1 MKEKLDD
8 LDFFDI
14 SDEDSDSEDGVYIL
28 KEDARQLREFQWNL
42 SGYHKKYSFGIYEK
56 VNGEVTLWETQH
68 LFELE
73 PAPEKPEN
81 LTDYI
86 LQALEQKDLKYVS
99 FFLHHYEKAI
109 NSMIWKYLVSYG
121 SKVYDPVTQM
131 NLKLACQE
139 VILKK
144 LLTFDP
150 NAGKEFPK
158 YISCFL
164 IDAILKQI
172 MIEEQWS
179 FSSLSEYKR
188 VRRIG
193 AIYKSCHESIP
204 ETIEKFCKKDGCT
217 PRTAREYLAIAI
229 GHRARFLPITE
240 DSENTDDESVEY
252 EIPGLSLEEYLHI
265 RSDRQKKE
273 KLSEMIRTAF
283 AELSPKEQFL
293 LEKHLGISIKDDW
306 VGEIKDRW
314 TFDELADALE
324 YGTAKGT
331 ERAYKN
337 ACAHFQN
344 MLIGKNVG

>member
-1 MKEKLDD
+1 MQVKYDD

-28 KEDARQLREFQWNL
+28 KEEARQLGDFHWDM
-42 SGYHKKYSFGIYEK
+42 SGYHKKYVFGIYEK
-56 VNGEVTLWETQH
+56 VNGEVTLWEAQH

-73 PAPEKPEN
+73 PAPDKPEN
-81 LTDYI
+81 LTEYI

-158 YISCFL
+158 YISRFL

-240 DSENTDDESVEY
+240 DSENTDDESVEFD
-252 EIPGLSLEEYLHI
+252 IPGQSLEEYLRI
-265 RSDRQKKE
+265 RADRQKKE
-273 KLSEMIRTAF
+273 KLSEMIRAAF

-293 LEKHLGISIKDDW
+293 LEKHLGISMKDDW
-306 VGEIKDRW
+306 VGEIRDCW

-324 YGTAKGT
+324 YSTAKGA
-331 ERAYKN
+331 ERAYRN
-337 ACAHFQN
+337 ARTHFQQ
-344 MLIGKNVG
+344 LLQIC

>member
-14 SDEDSDSEDGVYIL
+14 SEMDSDIEDGVYIL
-28 KEDARQLREFQWNL
+28 KEDARQLREFRWDL
-42 SGYHKKYSFGIYEK
+42 SGHHKKYGFGIYEK
-56 VNGEVTLWETQH
+56 VNGEVTLWEAQH
-68 LFELE
+68 LFELK
-73 PAPEKPEN
+73 PAPEKPEK
-81 LTDYI
+81 LTDFI

-99 FFLHHYEKAI
+99 FFLHYYEKTI
-109 NSMIWKYLVSYG
+109 NGMIWKYLVTYG

-144 LLTFDP
+144 VLTFDP

-158 YISCFL
+158 YISRFL

-193 AIYKSCHESIP
+193 AIYKSCHENIP
-204 ETIEKFCKKDGCT
+204 ETIEKFCKKYGCT
-217 PRTAREYLAIAI
+217 PRAAREYLAIAI

-240 DSENTDDESVEY
+240 DSENTDDETVDY
-252 EIPGLSLEEYLHI
+252 EIPGQSLEEYLQI
-265 RSDRQKKE
+265 RANRQEKE
-273 KLSEMIRTAF
+273 KLSEMIRAAF

-293 LEKHLGISIKDDW
+293 LEKHLGISMKDDW
-306 VGEIKDRW
+306 VSEPKDCW

-324 YGTAKGT
+324 YSTAKGA

-337 ACAHFQN
+337 ACDKLKKI
-344 MLIGKNVG
+344 MI

>member
-1 MKEKLDD
+1 MQVKNDD

-28 KEDARQLREFQWNL
+28 KEESRQFGGFHWDM
-42 SGYHKKYSFGIYEK
+42 SGYHKKYVFGIYEK
-56 VNGEVTLWETQH
+56 VNGEVTLWEAQH

-73 PAPEKPEN
+73 PTPDKPEN

-86 LQALEQKDLKYVS
+86 LQALEQRDLKYVS

-150 NAGKEFPK
+150 NAGKEFQK
-158 YISCFL
+158 YISHFL

-204 ETIEKFCKKDGCT
+204 DTIKKFCKKDGCT

-229 GHRARFLPITE
+229 GHRARFLPITKE
-240 DSENTDDESVEY
+240 SENPDDESVEY
-252 EIPGLSLEEYLHI
+252 EIPGQSLEEYLHI

-273 KLSEMIRTAF
+273 KLSEMIRAAF

-293 LEKHLGISIKDDW
+293 LEKHLGISIKDNW
-306 VGEIKDRW
+306 AGEIKDRW

-337 ACAHFQN
+337 ACAHFQK